1 MGDPLDRFRRL
12 ERPRAGGADPE
23 ADQSPETERR
33 IGAVEP
39 PGTRPPPPEAG
50 QVRGPAEPTGLELD
64 DWRPAEA
71 EARARRAP
79 PPPPLPPGGPGGE
92 PPLDAE
98 ALLASLDPDRGPS
111 EALRFLRNLPDPRW
125 RLPAGLALML
135 SPVLLFLVRPWLG
148 LLLGLAV
155 LALFWPGGWRNRSRD

>member
-12 ERPRAGGADPE
+12 ERPRATGADPD

-33 IGAVEP
+33 IEAVEP
-39 PGTRPPPPEAG
+39 PGAGPRGPGPPPATP
-50 QVRGPAEPTGLELD
+50 QLELD

-71 EARARRAP
+71 KARARRGP
-79 PPPPLPPGGPGGE
+79 PPPPLATGPSADPPV
-92 PPLDAE
+92 DAE

-111 EALRFLRNLPDPRW
+111 EAIRFLRNLPDPRW

-135 SPVLLFLVRPWLG
+135 SPVLLYLVRPWLG
-148 LLLGLAV
+148 FLLGLAV
-155 LALFWPGGWRNRSRD
+155 LALFWPGGWRTRSRD